1 MAASQPWSGQ
11 LLRPPSQVPGMP
23 LTSARLPVCP
33 GRGASTRAAQQRGS
47 PRRPPFP
54 RCTGRPR
61 GGSARTPGWQ
71 LSHARVH
78 ETRGSYSGSKSLL
91 REGSDRRRRPAPE
104 KALLCCVPLVGLGPG
119 PFSCWA
125 QSVQGRLVTSALS
138 VGLHPGRGTC
148 PCSAATLAG
157 APRIVPCRADG
168 EHFYHCRAC
177 RWAGCLWTVGSVPS
191 IPGAARRVQGPQ
203 RDFLRP
209 LQTRERSGP
218 VPCTPV
224 PPAAWHQLHPPEPA
238 HKTPL
243 PTAPL
248 ALGLH
253 RGTPQTLGFTRRAG
267 CLVAPV
273 DSAPLWNWEELD
285 FRPSSQTGSEIRWSE
300 PPKESPAGRVQCDAG
315 LTSRPGRTRL
325 RQDTLVGPAG
335 APQLCAL
342 LPRPGPEWPPG
353 LLPFPLQVR
362 LEFPDAFWCDR
373 APLEA

>member
-1 MAASQPWSGQ
+1 
-11 LLRPPSQVPGMP
+11 MP
-23 LTSARLPVCP
+23 LTSARLP
-33 GRGASTRAAQQRGS
+33 GERGEHPSSPAARLPAQASLPPLHGPPTRGLGPHSRVAAVPRACARHSWLLQRLEVAA
-47 PRRPPFP
+47 
-54 RCTGRPR
+54 R
-61 GGSARTPGWQ
+61 GGFRQAAASSPG
-71 LSHARVH
+71 
-78 ETRGSYSGSKSLL
+78 
-91 REGSDRRRRPAPE
+91 EGT
-104 KALLCCVPLVGLGPG
+104 LCCVPLVGLGPG

-209 LQTRERSGP
+209 LQTRERSGT

-224 PPAAWHQLHPPEPA
+224 PPAARHRLHPPEPA

-267 CLVAPV
+267 CLVVPV

-300 PPKESPAGRVQCDAG
+300 PPKESPAGRVQRDAG